1 MKLQNRLINLT
12 CGKSSSIFR
21 NRILKT
27 VIPSLLLFCFSL
39 FGAPTLLAQSAPTA
53 ADFQRTVVADVL
65 DLPMEFEISQDGRVF
80 VVNKCGGLYAWDLDS
95 GTPLQTATISNVRCV
110 WEDGLLSL
118 ALDPNFTQNNF
129 IYFQYTAPGSKTR
142 VSRFTVDANNGLV
155 ANSESI
161 LLEWTTG
168 NEATGHMGGS
178 LQFDLDG
185 NLLITTGDNM
195 PASGY
200 FAPGAQGTSG
210 NTNDFRGK
218 ILRIKPTAAGGY
230 TIPAGNLFTGD
241 PLRRP
246 EIYGMGFRNPFRLNI
261 DPLTGFLYVG
271 DIGPD
276 SSAASAEG
284 PGGIDEIHELREAGN
299 YGWPYI
305 IGFNQPYAGFNPDN
319 LVNNYSTNTG
329 ATNLPPAKPAIW
341 TIRHQATMAGPVY
354 RFNESIENDFKLP
367 AFYDGKLIF
376 WDFNSSRFFTLN
388 LASGETP
395 LVAVDMP
402 LNTQNFQGAIDVELD
417 PRTHQLYVLQWG
429 SGCCDKEPYGGGM
442 LYRFDYIGDRDNGVN
457 LALGATATAT
467 SVVGGHVA
475 GNVLDGDPT
484 TRWESNATDPQALT
498 IELDEASTLGTIVL
512 TWEAAFSSRYTI
524 EASVDGVQW
533 FTVVEENNGVGG
545 TKLHIIDSP
554 TAYRFVR
561 LTGIARGTGYGHSLF
576 EVEIYGGEG
585 DEPPEPLTEFAYLNM
600 PHTLDTQFTG
610 VPLLLSQTG
619 VFSDTPNMVPSENL
633 LPFAPNS
640 QLWSDRAA
648 KQRWISIPAEKK
660 IDWHATDNWTYPQG
674 TVAVKHFELPLNA
687 NNPAQTKRLETRLI
701 VVKADGNIYGVTYKW
716 RADNSDADM
725 LTDSLLENI
734 SITHSDGTSGTQTWA
749 YPSPTECTDCHNA
762 DSSKI
767 LGLSTRQLNGNF
779 NYPGQG
785 TQNQLVFWN
794 NLELF
799 SPAFSSA
806 QVGSFDK
813 MVAIGD
819 NSATLEQRIKS
830 YIDTNCAHCHGTGQS
845 GSQWDGRFNTP
856 LDQMQIVNHR
866 TTGIRNY
873 FNEYGIADANIIAA
887 GAPEESIFYIRDK
900 SVDPN
905 DRMPPIGRLMEH
917 EEYLQVLEQW
927 IYSLGNTNPGGGEET
942 LLSQGK
948 PTTASSVEGPFNAAQ
963 ATDGNPA
970 TRWSSLA
977 ADPQWIQIDLEEVKA
992 ISKMYLHWEAAY
1004 ARGYTI
1010 EGSLNGDEWSTILN
1024 VTNGTGGEVTHSNLA
1039 GNYRYIRLTGTQ
1051 RATVW
1056 GYSLF
1061 EFDVYGADDIPTV
1074 PTQPVLLSLDKPV
1087 TTSSVEGGYL
1097 GTNAVDG
1104 DLATRWGS
1112 EFADPQSIEIDL
1124 ESAHNI
1130 REIVLVWEAAFG
1142 SAYNIQGSLDGAN
1155 WTTLV
1160 TQNNGAGGVEV
1171 FDDLSG
1177 SYRYIR
1183 LNGTTRGTPW
1193 GYSLF
1198 EFEVWGGGNTTQP
1211 PTVPTIAI
1219 ASPTAGQQFQLGSSV
1234 NLQVSVSDSTW
1245 FSRGGRYRYSLNGA
1259 SAVTVDNAAAI
1270 NLGALPVG
1278 SYNLQVTLLNVQGQ
1292 VVGLS
1297 ASIAFSVNPEGD
1309 TPVTPS
1315 PAKLTPVDATA
1326 SSFQGGNSAPQ
1337 AIDGNL
1343 LTRWESEA
1351 SDPQTIEL
1359 DMGQSTYFTRA
1370 VLSWEGAY
1378 GRAYTIDVSEN
1389 GSIWTTVYSTE
1400 AGNGGVDDLVLDGQ
1414 QGRYIRMRGTVRG
1427 TGYGYSLFEF
1437 DVYGIAADPSLAL
1450 INIVAPASGQA
1461 IVKTQPVELQ
1471 IDISDSSWIAS
1482 GGSYNYYL
1490 DNNSAVNVNSLSSIN
1505 LGLLPTGRHT
1515 LRVTL
1520 VNSEGNE
1527 VGIPRTRVFTVSCG
1541 DDCPN
1546 VLVFSKTA
1554 GFRHDSIPA
1563 GIAMVQD
1570 LGAAYGYNVTV
1581 SEDST
1586 LFTTANLAQ
1595 YTTIVFNNTTGDIF
1609 NESQKAAFRSYME
1622 GGGGFVGFHSAA
1634 DTEHGWDWYTDTL
1647 FAGAEFIHHGDGIPR
1662 ARVEIEQVNN
1672 PIVNHIGSEWYLND
1686 EWYFWRS
1693 NPRGVG
1699 NVEVLANLD
1708 RSSYASNYPVED
1720 HPIVFTNNVGAGRMF
1735 YSAIGH
1741 VSENFSNPIMVEKVR
1756 KAIEWTSGD

>member
-1 MKLQNRLINLT
+1 MKLLNRVINLT
-12 CGKSSSIFR
+12 SGKISSIFR
-21 NRILKT
+21 NTIFNT
-27 VIPSLLLFCFSL
+27 FIPSLLIFCVSIFC
-39 FGAPTLLAQSAPTA
+39 APTLLAQSAPTA
-53 ADFQRTVVADVL
+53 ADFQRTVVADAL
-65 DLPMEFEISQDGRVF
+65 DLPMEFEISPDGRVF
-80 VVNKCGGLYAWDLDS
+80 VVNKCGGLYAWELDS
-95 GTPLQTATISNVRCV
+95 GTPVQTATVSNVRCA

-142 VSRFTVDANNGLV
+142 VSRFTVNADNGLV

-230 TIPAGNLFTGD
+230 TIPAGNLFAGD

-284 PGGIDEIHELREAGN
+284 PGGMDEIHELREAGN

-305 IGFNQPYAGFNPDN
+305 IGFNQPYAGFNPNN

-329 ATNLPPAKPAIW
+329 ATNLPPAIPAIW

-395 LVAVDMP
+395 PFAVDMP

-467 SVVGGHVA
+467 STVGGHIA
-475 GNVLDGDPT
+475 GNVLDGDLA
-484 TRWESNATDPQALT
+484 TRWESNASDPQALT
-498 IELDEASTLGTIVL
+498 IELNEASALEIIVL

-524 EASVDGVQW
+524 EASVDGIQW
-533 FTVVEENNGVGG
+533 VTVVEENNGVGG
-545 TKLHIIDSP
+545 TKLHVIDSQ

-561 LTGIARGTGYGHSLF
+561 LTGLARGTGYGHSLF

-585 DEPPEPLTEFAYLNM
+585 DDTPEPLTEFAYLNM
-600 PHTLDTQFTG
+600 PHTVDTNFTG

-648 KQRWISIPAEKK
+648 KQRWISIPADKK
-660 IDWHATDNWTYPQG
+660 INWHATDNWTYPQG
-674 TVAVKHFELPLNA
+674 TVAVKHFELPLNP

-716 RADNSDADM
+716 RTDNSDADL

-734 SITHSDGTSGTQTWA
+734 SITHSDGSSGTQTWA

-779 NYPGQG
+779 NYSGQG
-785 TQNQLVFWN
+785 VQNQLVYWN

-799 SPAFSSA
+799 SPAFSNA
-806 QVGSFDK
+806 QVGSFDR

-819 NSATLEQRIKS
+819 SNATLEQRIKS
-830 YIDTNCAHCHGTGQS
+830 YIDTNCAHCHGTGQG

-900 SVDPN
+900 SIDPN

-927 IYSLGNTNPGGGEET
+927 ILGLDNTNPGGGEET

-963 ATDGNPA
+963 ATDGN
-970 TRWSSLA
+970 
-977 ADPQWIQIDLEEVKA
+977 
-992 ISKMYLHWEAAY
+992 
-1004 ARGYTI
+1004 
-1010 EGSLNGDEWSTILN
+1010 
-1024 VTNGTGGEVTHSNLA
+1024 
-1039 GNYRYIRLTGTQ
+1039 
-1051 RATVW
+1051 
-1056 GYSLF
+1056 
-1061 EFDVYGADDIPTV
+1061 
-1074 PTQPVLLSLDKPV
+1074 
-1087 TTSSVEGGYL
+1087 L
-1097 GTNAVDG
+1097 G
-1104 DLATRWGS
+1104 TRWGS
-1112 EFADPQSIEIDL
+1112 EFSDPQWIEIDL

-1211 PTVPTIAI
+1211 PTIPTIAI
-1219 ASPTAGQQFQLGSSV
+1219 ASPTAGQQFQLGNSI
-1234 NLQVSVSDSTW
+1234 NLQVSVSDANW
-1245 FSRGGRYRYSLNGA
+1245 FSVGGGYRYSLNGA
-1259 SAVTVDNAAAI
+1259 TAVTVNNAAAI
-1270 NLGALPVG
+1270 NLGALPIG
-1278 SYNLQVTLLNVQGQ
+1278 SYNLQVTLLNGQGQ
-1292 VVGLS
+1292 VIGQS
-1297 ASIAFSVNPEGD
+1297 ASIAFNVNPVGD
-1309 TPVTPS
+1309 TPVTPGPS
-1315 PAKLTPVDATA
+1315 KLTPVDATA

-1370 VLSWEGAY
+1370 VLNWEGAY
-1378 GRAYTIDVSEN
+1378 GRAYTLDVSEN
-1389 GSIWTTVYSTE
+1389 GSIWTTIYSTE
-1400 AGNGGVDDLVLDGQ
+1400 AGNGGIDDLALDGQ
-1414 QGRYIRMRGTVRG
+1414 QGRYIRMYGTVRG

-1461 IVKTQPVELQ
+1461 IAKTQPVELQ
-1471 IDISDSSWIAS
+1471 IDISDSSWIAN

-1490 DNNSAVNVNSLSSIN
+1490 GNNPAVNVNSLSSIN

-1520 VNSEGNE
+1520 VNSDGNE
-1527 VGIPRTRVFTVSCG
+1527 VGIPRTRIFTVSCG

-1570 LGAAYGYNVTV
+1570 LGAAYGYSVTV
-1581 SEDST
+1581 SEDSA

-1609 NESQKAAFRSYME
+1609 NESQKAAFRSYIE

-1720 HPIVFTNNVGAGRMF
+1720 HPIVFTNNIGAGRMF